1 MSNPENNPDNFDQYG
16 FQHRYSFNR
25 AREYYKVEP
34 SKKNNQYIIAKTLG
48 IGFLLF
54 LVASG
59 IISGVHAWKQF
70 PADSVWIKLVR
81 VWVAVIFAP
90 FYIFYI
96 FIKTTIF
103 KDV

>member
-1 MSNPENNPDNFDQYG
+1 MSSSENNPDNFDQYG

-25 AREYYKVEP
+25 AREYQKVEP
-34 SKKNNQYIIAKTLG
+34 SSKTNQYLIAKTLA
-48 IGFLLF
+48 IGFLIF
-54 LVASG
+54 IIASG

-70 PADSVWIKLVR
+70 PTDSIWIKLVR
-81 VWVAVIFAP
+81 VWVAIIFAP